1 VTEGREVVLDVN
13 GRRHTVLVADDE
25 PLVLTLRDRL
35 GLRSVRPTCGI
46 GICGTCTIQ
55 VDGAVASSC
64 LLLTR
69 QVTGRS
75 IRTSEGMVDSAGAL
89 SPIQQAF
96 VDRGA
101 YQCAYC
107 IPGMVVTVDACLAEN
122 PDATLEEVREYLAG
136 NLCRC
141 GTYVNILDAV
151 RSLVGGPPT
160 RRSNATGQ
168 PGANTPPIETRDG

>member
-1 VTEGREVVLDVN
+1 MTDGRKVVLDVN
-13 GRRHTVLVADDE
+13 GRQHTVLVPDDE

-69 QVTGRS
+69 QVAGCS
-75 IRTSEGMVDSAGAL
+75 IRTSEGLVDPTGAL

-96 VDRGA
+96 VDKGA
-101 YQCAYC
+101 YQCSYC

-122 PDATLEEVREYLAG
+122 PEATLEEVREYLAG

-151 RSLVGGPPT
+151 RSLVGDPS
-160 RRSNATGQ
+160 RSNETG
-168 PGANTPPIETRDG
+168 TRK